1 MSLHFNRFTD
11 PPMTASIR
19 SGLIAFETNE
29 PIAKNF
35 KPISSLGG
43 AGAKKR
49 GRDET
54 AITID

>member
-1 MSLHFNRFTD
+1 
-11 PPMTASIR
+11 MTASIR